1 MKKFKRLVA
10 LILLCV
16 CFACVSTVLVA
27 CGNDSESASSQ
38 VDETV
43 VGSQGLSY
51 VLSKDES
58 YYVVTG
64 MGTCTDEALVIPAE
78 YKGLPVKEIRYDA
91 FTGKAITSL
100 VVSDGVEKIGEGA
113 FKACR
118 KLLWVNIGDSVE
130 QIDQNAFQDCNYLL
144 CAKLPKSLKTMGKMV
159 FFYTYRLVEIY
170 NESSFN
176 IYSGKD
182 DSGAR
187 SYCLTEHKSL
197 IEPSGLDIA
206 ENGCITFTKGA
217 DKYFVGYLGEE
228 TTLNVPEGVTR
239 IKNYAFYNNVNLVS
253 VDIPSSVTH
262 IETRAF
268 SKCNSLEALTIPAAV
283 EYVGS
288 NAITDS
294 LRIQSV
300 SFQNAQGWFYAN
312 SRTATEGTD
321 VAENVLSDST
331 SALELLRANS
341 TMHFFRK

>member
-1 MKKFKRLVA
+1 MKKLKRLFA

-16 CFACVSTVLVA
+16 CFVCVSPSLTS
-27 CGNDSESASSQ
+27 CGNVSESAPPK

-43 VGSQGLSY
+43 EGSQGLSY
-51 VLSKDES
+51 VLSKDKS

-118 KLLWVNIGDSVE
+118 KLLWANIGDSVE

-144 CAKLPKSLKTMGKMV
+144 CVKLPKSLKTMGKMV

-176 IYSGKD
+176 IYSGND

-197 IEPSGLDIA
+197 TEPSGLDIA
-206 ENGCITFTKGA
+206 ENGYVTFTKGA

-228 TTLNVPEGVTR
+228 TTLNLPEGITR

-253 VDIPSSVTH
+253 VGLPSSVTR

-268 SKCNSLEALTIPAAV
+268 SKCNNLETLTIPAAV
-283 EYVGS
+283 TYFGS

-294 LRIQSV
+294 LRLESV
-300 SFQNAQGWFYAN
+300 VFENAQGWFYAN

-321 VAENVLSDST
+321 VAESVLSDSA
-331 SALELLRANS
+331 SALEFLRTNG
-341 TMHFFRK
+341 TMHFFRN